1 MTAHYVFLVKNKR
14 VFNIKKDTFFSNCAC
29 KTSFGGLK
37 DTFLVFEGLKTGFWA
52 KNEVSQSSIIFHKV
66 SRDI

>member
-14 VFNIKKDTFFSNCAC
+14 VLNIKKDKYFFSNCAC
-29 KTSFGGLK
+29 KTSFGGLN

-52 KNEVSQSSIIFHKV
+52 KN
-66 SRDI
+66 D